1 MFRLNSRIGEK
12 GAHMHRLVVNPGA
25 ARTWEIELKPGTNT
39 LGRGEANDFIIADP
53 SISTCHCQID
63 VSGESVRVLDLGS
76 TNGTYLNGAQIVE
89 GVIAP
94 GQSLRLG
101 NICLLLEET
110 PPVRLLPETNP
121 PDSDCTDEAA
131 AVTVA
136 LAPERP
142 PEPHVEAPPTRAKAQ
157 PAPAAIV
164 CDNKPLVCRN
174 HYQNLARY
182 RCAKCSRPL
191 CDLCVNTRGTA
202 GGGLKFCKVC
212 GTECERLE
220 ISMAQPVANFF
231 DSVRDAFKYPFIGDG
246 LILLIGGTFFFG
258 FLDAAN
264 YISRNGMVFA
274 MRGTMMRAVIITF
287 VLGTGYM
294 FSFLKNVIY
303 TSALGDRHMP
313 DWPEISE
320 WQSDIVSPMFQFVM
334 VTLLSFGPAIG
345 VYVWADGDYP
355 WLVALVALGGCIYFP
370 MCFLGVAMFDSLA
383 ALNPL
388 FVIGSILRVPREYSI
403 ATSIFIG
410 ILGVRWLCES
420 AFTMLLH
427 IPLVPTLVADL
438 ICLVLLIVE
447 ARILGLLY
455 LSEKNTLGWFKNR
468 TDPALERAARHTN
481 EN

>member
-1 MFRLNSRIGEK
+1 
-12 GAHMHRLVVNPGA
+12 MHRLVVNPGA

-39 LGRGEANDFIIADP
+39 LGRGEANDFIISDP

-63 VSGESVRVLDLGS
+63 VSGECVRVLDLGS

-89 GVIAP
+89 GVIVP

-110 PPVRLLPETNP
+110 PPVRLLPDTAP
-121 PDSDCTDEAA
+121 PDSDCTDETAA
-131 AVTVA
+131 LTIPPAQAATPEVCA
-136 LAPERP
+136 EIAP
-142 PEPHVEAPPTRAKAQ
+142 ARAKARPT
-157 PAPAAIV
+157 PASTGP
-164 CDNKPLVCRN
+164 DNKPLVCRN

-182 RCAKCSRPL
+182 RCANCSRRL
-191 CDLCVNTRGTA
+191 CDLCVTTRGTA
-202 GGGLKFCKVC
+202 GGGFKFCKVC

-220 ISMAQPVANFF
+220 LPIAQPAVNFSH
-231 DSVRDAFKYPFIGDG
+231 SVREAFKYPFIGDG
-246 LILLIGGTFFFG
+246 LVLLIGGTFFFG

-345 VYVWADGDYP
+345 VYLWADGDYP
-355 WLVALVALGGCIYFP
+355 WLVALVALAGCVYFP

-388 FVIGSILRVPREYSI
+388 FVVGSILRIPREYSI
-403 ATSIFIG
+403 ATLIVIG
-410 ILGVRWLCES
+410 ILGVRWLSES
-420 AFTMLLH
+420 ALSLLLH
-427 IPLVPTLVADL
+427 IPLAPTLIADL

-455 LSEKNTLGWFKNR
+455 LSEKTTLGWFKNR
-468 TDPALERAARHTN
+468 PDPALERAARNTK